1 VPEDI
6 FYVYIVEL
14 IYCLRIPGSI
24 FITLYNTISMIVNKA
39 IDLGQGKIISIETGK
54 MAKQADGAV
63 VVRLGDTMVIA
74 TVVSSKKTPP
84 PNQDF
89 FPLQVEYREKYS
101 AAGKFPGGFF
111 KRESRPSEKEILSA
125 RLIDRALRPL
135 FPDGYLYETQ
145 IIVTVISS
153 DQINDADVLGGLAAS
168 AAIMVSDIPFQ
179 NPMSEVRVGRING
192 LYIINPDVNEL
203 QESDIDI
210 CIGGTNDTICMLEG
224 EMKEISEA
232 EMLEAIQFGHTAI
245 KKLCAL
251 QSEIAAEVAKP
262 QRPFTPMA
270 IPAKLTEVVRELCE
284 TRLKELAYTP
294 LAKEARAD
302 QTALIY
308 REIIASTIEH
318 FKSIFSSEE
327 IAADPLKA
335 LCVNHHIIEEQ
346 IHAVEKRVMRHM
358 ILDDAKRLDGRAL
371 DQVRPISIEL
381 GIIPRAHGSALF
393 TRGETQAL
401 VTITLGTKKDAQSV
415 DTLTDSADKTFF
427 LHYNFPPFSVGECG
441 RLGSIGRREIGHG
454 NLAERS
460 IKMVAP
466 SQEEFPYTIRIVSDI
481 LESNGSSSMASV
493 CGGTLALMDGG
504 VPIKKPVSG
513 IAMGL
518 IKEGSSYAVLSDILG
533 NEDHLGD
540 MDFKVS
546 GTREG
551 ITACQMDIKIDGLD
565 YHILETALE
574 QARRGRLHILGEMEK
589 AISSTRSELAN
600 FAPKLT
606 TIKVPVDCIG
616 MIIGKGGE
624 TIRSIT
630 EETGAE
636 INIADD
642 GTVTIACSTSE
653 GTNAALATIKSLTA
667 KPEVGTI
674 YIGKVRDIRDELGAF
689 VEFLPKTDGL
699 VHISEISST
708 TRVTKV
714 SDHLKIGEKIKVKLV
729 DVRKDPRTGKTKF
742 ALSIKAVDQ
751 EKPKESSTESN

>member
-1 VPEDI
+1 
-6 FYVYIVEL
+6 
-14 IYCLRIPGSI
+14 
-24 FITLYNTISMIVNKA
+24 MIINKE

-63 VVRLGDTMVIA
+63 VVRLGDTMVLA

-84 PNQDF
+84 PNQDY

-135 FPDGYLYETQ
+135 FPDGYLFETQ

-168 AAIMVSDIPFQ
+168 AAIMVSDIPFH
-179 NPMSEVRVGRING
+179 NAMSEVRVGRING
-192 LYIINPDVNEL
+192 KFIINPDVNEL
-203 QESDIDI
+203 VNSDLDI
-210 CIGGTNDTICMLEG
+210 CIGGTTDTICMLEG

-232 EMLEAIQFGHTAI
+232 EMLDAIKFGHDAI
-245 KKLCAL
+245 RRLCAL
-251 QSEIAAEVAKP
+251 QNEMAAEVAKP
-262 QRPFTPMA
+262 ARPFAPTV
-270 IPAKLTEVVRELCE
+270 IPSELTEVVRGLCE
-284 TRLKELAYTP
+284 TRLRELAYTP
-294 LAKEARAD
+294 LRKEERAE
-302 QTALIY
+302 QTASIY
-308 REIIASTIEH
+308 REIIQSTIEH
-318 FKSIFSSEE
+318 FKAAISAEE
-327 IAADPLKA
+327 LQADPSKA
-335 LCVNHHIIEEQ
+335 LCLSEHVIDEQ
-346 IHAVEKRVMRHM
+346 IHAVEKKVMRHM
-358 ILDDAKRLDGRAL
+358 ILDDAKRLDGRTL
-371 DQVRPISIEL
+371 EEVRPISIEL

-415 DTLTDSADKTFF
+415 DNLTNNADKKFM
-427 LHYNFPPFSVGECG
+427 LHYNFPPFSVGETG
-441 RLGSIGRREIGHG
+441 RIGSTGRREIGHG
-454 NLAERS
+454 NLAERA

-466 SQEEFPYTIRIVSDI
+466 SEQEFPYTIRIVSDI

-504 VPIKKPVSG
+504 VPIRKPVSG

-518 IKEGSSYAVLSDILG
+518 IKEGSGYAVLSDILG

-546 GTREG
+546 GTRDG

-565 YHILETALE
+565 YHILESALE
-574 QARRGRLHILGEMEK
+574 QARKGRLHILDKMEE
-589 AISSTRSELAN
+589 AIPTARVELAE
-600 FAPKLT
+600 FAPRLT
-606 TIKVPVDCIG
+606 TIQVPVDAIG
-616 MIIGKGGE
+616 LIIGKGGE

-636 INIADD
+636 INIEDD
-642 GTVTIACSTSE
+642 GTVTIACSNVE
-653 GTNAALATIKSLTA
+653 GTHAALATIKTLLA

-674 YIGKVRDIRDELGAF
+674 YLGKVRDIRDELGAF

-699 VHISEISST
+699 VHISEISAT
-708 TRVTKV
+708 ERVAKV
-714 SDHLKIGEKIKVKLV
+714 SDHLKIGDRIKVKLV
-729 DVRKDPRTGKTKF
+729 DVRKDPRTGKTRF
-742 ALSIKAVDQ
+742 ALSMKAVETDASNGTEKENNQ
-751 EKPKESSTESN
+751 ENR

>member
-1 VPEDI
+1 
-6 FYVYIVEL
+6 
-14 IYCLRIPGSI
+14 
-24 FITLYNTISMIVNKA
+24 MIINKK
-39 IDLGQGKIISIETGK
+39 IDLGQGKVISIETGK

-63 VVRLGDTMVIA
+63 VVRLGDTMVLA

-84 PNQDF
+84 PNQDY

-168 AAIMVSDIPFQ
+168 TAIMVSDIPFH

-192 LYIINPDVNEL
+192 LFVINPDVNEL
-203 QESDIDI
+203 RESDIDI
-210 CIGGTNDTICMLEG
+210 CIGGTIDTICMLEG

-232 EMLEAIQFGHTAI
+232 EMLDAIKFGHDAI
-245 KKLCAL
+245 RKLSAL
-251 QSEIAAEVAKP
+251 QNEIALEAGKP
-262 QRPFTPMA
+262 SRPFTPTL
-270 IPAKLTEVVRELCE
+270 IPAELTEVIRGCCE
-284 TRLKELAYTP
+284 ARLKELAYTP
-294 LAKEARAD
+294 LKKEDRAD
-302 QTALIY
+302 QTAFIY
-308 REIIASTIEH
+308 KESIASIIDH
-318 FKSIFSSEE
+318 FKASISSED
-327 IAADPLKA
+327 IAADSSKA
-335 LCVNHHIIEEQ
+335 LFLNAHIIEEQ
-346 IHAVEKRVMRHM
+346 IHAVEKKVMRHM

-401 VTITLGTKKDAQSV
+401 VTVTLGTNKDAQSV
-415 DTLTDSADKTFF
+415 DNLTDSADKKFF
-427 LHYNFPPFSVGECG
+427 LHYNFPPFCVGEVG

-466 SQEEFPYTIRIVSDI
+466 TEAEFPYTIRIVSDI

-504 VPIKKPVSG
+504 VPIRKPVSG

-518 IKEGSSYAVLSDILG
+518 IKEGLSYAVLSDILG

-546 GTREG
+546 GTRDG

-574 QARRGRLHILGEMEK
+574 QARRGRLHILDKMEE
-589 AISSTRSELAN
+589 AIPASREDLAN

-606 TIKVPVDCIG
+606 TIKVPVECIG

-636 INIADD
+636 INIEDD
-642 GTVTIACSTSE
+642 GTITIACSTTE
-653 GTNAALATIKSLTA
+653 GTNAALATIKNLIA
-667 KPEVGTI
+667 KPEIGTI
-674 YIGKVRDIRDELGAF
+674 YVGKVRDVRDELGAF

-699 VHISEISST
+699 VHISEISND
-708 TRVTKV
+708 RVAKV
-714 SDHLKIGEKIKVKLV
+714 SDHLKIGDKVKVKLV
-729 DVRKDPRTGKTKF
+729 DVRKDPRTGKMRF
-742 ALSIKAVDQ
+742 ALSIKAAEQTPEYEMV
-751 EKPKESSTESN
+751 KEPTTECN

>member
-1 VPEDI
+1 
-6 FYVYIVEL
+6 
-14 IYCLRIPGSI
+14 
-24 FITLYNTISMIVNKA
+24 MIINKE
-39 IDLGQGKIISIETGK
+39 IDLGNGKIISIETGK

-63 VVRLGDTMVIA
+63 VVRLGDTMVLA

-84 PNQDF
+84 PNQDY

-145 IIVTVISS
+145 IIITVISS

-168 AAIMVSDIPFQ
+168 TAIMVSDIPFH
-179 NPMSEVRVGRING
+179 NAMSEVRVGRING
-192 LYIINPDVNEL
+192 VYVINPDVNQL
-203 QESDIDI
+203 MESDIDI

-232 EMLEAIQFGHTAI
+232 EMLEAIKFGHDAI
-245 KKLCAL
+245 RRLCAL
-251 QSEIAAEVAKP
+251 QNEIAEEIAKP
-262 QRPFTPMA
+262 SRPFAPTV
-270 IPAKLTEVVRELCE
+270 IPATLTEFLKGYCE
-284 TRLKELAYTP
+284 SRLKELAYTP
-294 LAKEARAD
+294 LKKEERAE
-302 QTALIY
+302 QTAHIY
-308 REIIASTIEH
+308 KETIESTIEH
-318 FKSIFSSEE
+318 FKAVISSED
-327 IAADPLKA
+327 IASDSSKA
-335 LCVNHHIIEEQ
+335 LLLNAHIIEEQ
-346 IHAVEKRVMRHM
+346 IHSIEKKVMRHM

-401 VTITLGTKKDAQSV
+401 VTVTLGTNKDAQSV
-415 DTLTDSADKTFF
+415 DNLTNSADKKFM
-427 LHYNFPPFSVGECG
+427 LHYNFPPFCVGEVG

-466 SQEEFPYTIRIVSDI
+466 TEQEFPYTIRIVSDI

-504 VPIKKPVSG
+504 VPIRKPVSG

-518 IKEGSSYAVLSDILG
+518 IKEGTSYAVLSDILG

-540 MDFKVS
+540 MDFKVA
-546 GTREG
+546 GTRDG
-551 ITACQMDIKIDGLD
+551 ITSCQMDIKIDGLD
-565 YHILETALE
+565 YHILEAALE
-574 QARRGRLHILGEMEK
+574 QARNGRLHILNKMEE
-589 AISSTRSELAN
+589 AIPASRQDLAN
-600 FAPKLT
+600 YAPKLT
-606 TIKVPVDCIG
+606 SIKVPVDCIG

-636 INIADD
+636 INIEDD

-653 GTNAALATIKSLTA
+653 GTNAALATIKSLIA

-674 YIGKVRDIRDELGAF
+674 YVGKVRDVRDELGAF

-699 VHISEISST
+699 VHISEIANE
-708 TRVTKV
+708 RVTKV
-714 SDHLKIGEKIKVKLV
+714 SDHLKVGDKVKVKLV
-729 DVRKDPRTGKTKF
+729 DVRKDPRTGKTRF
-742 ALSIKAVDQ
+742 ALSIKAVEQ
-751 EKPKESSTESN
+751 TSGNEAPKEPVAENN

>member
-1 VPEDI
+1 
-6 FYVYIVEL
+6 
-14 IYCLRIPGSI
+14 
-24 FITLYNTISMIVNKA
+24 MIINKE

-63 VVRLGDTMVIA
+63 VVRLGDTMVLA

-84 PNQDF
+84 PNQDY

-135 FPDGYLYETQ
+135 FPDGYLFETQ

-168 AAIMVSDIPFQ
+168 AAIMVSDIPFH
-179 NPMSEVRVGRING
+179 NAMSEVRVGRING
-192 LYIINPDVNEL
+192 KFIINPDVNEL
-203 QESDIDI
+203 VNSDLDI
-210 CIGGTNDTICMLEG
+210 CIGGTTDTICMLEG

-232 EMLEAIQFGHTAI
+232 EMLDAIKFGHDAI
-245 KKLCAL
+245 RRLCAL
-251 QSEIAAEVAKP
+251 QNEMAAEVAKP
-262 QRPFTPMA
+262 ARPFAPTV
-270 IPAKLTEVVRELCE
+270 IPSELTEVVRGLCE
-284 TRLKELAYTP
+284 TRLRELAYTP
-294 LAKEARAD
+294 LRKEERAE
-302 QTALIY
+302 QTASIY
-308 REIIASTIEH
+308 REIIQSTIEH
-318 FKSIFSSEE
+318 FKTAISAEE
-327 IAADPLKA
+327 LQADPSKA
-335 LCVNHHIIEEQ
+335 LCLSEHVIDEQ
-346 IHAVEKRVMRHM
+346 IHAVEKKVMRHM
-358 ILDDAKRLDGRAL
+358 ILDDAKRLDGRTL
-371 DQVRPISIEL
+371 EEVRPISIEL

-415 DTLTDSADKTFF
+415 DNLTNNADKKFM
-427 LHYNFPPFSVGECG
+427 LHYNFPPFSVGETG
-441 RLGSIGRREIGHG
+441 RIGSTGRREIGHG
-454 NLAERS
+454 NLAERA

-466 SQEEFPYTIRIVSDI
+466 SEQEFPYTIRIVSDI

-504 VPIKKPVSG
+504 VPIRKPVSG

-518 IKEGSSYAVLSDILG
+518 IKEGSEYAVLSDILG

-546 GTREG
+546 GTRDG

-565 YHILETALE
+565 YHILESALE
-574 QARRGRLHILGEMEK
+574 QARKGRLHILDKMEE
-589 AISSTRSELAN
+589 AIPAARVELAE
-600 FAPKLT
+600 FAPRLT
-606 TIKVPVDCIG
+606 TIQVPVDAIG
-616 MIIGKGGE
+616 LIIGKGGE

-636 INIADD
+636 INIEDD
-642 GTVTIACSTSE
+642 GTVTIACSNVE
-653 GTNAALATIKSLTA
+653 GTHAALATIKTLLA

-674 YIGKVRDIRDELGAF
+674 YLGKVRDIRDELGAF

-699 VHISEISST
+699 VHISEISAT
-708 TRVTKV
+708 ERVAKV
-714 SDHLKIGEKIKVKLV
+714 SDHLKIGDRIKVKLV
-729 DVRKDPRTGKTKF
+729 DVRKDPRTGKTRF
-742 ALSIKAVDQ
+742 ALSMKAVETDASNGTEKENNQ
-751 EKPKESSTESN
+751 ENR

>member
-1 VPEDI
+1 
-6 FYVYIVEL
+6 
-14 IYCLRIPGSI
+14 
-24 FITLYNTISMIVNKA
+24 MIINKE

-63 VVRLGDTMVIA
+63 VVRLGDTMVLA

-84 PNQDF
+84 PNQDY

-135 FPDGYLYETQ
+135 FPDGYLFETQ

-168 AAIMVSDIPFQ
+168 AAIMVSDIPFH
-179 NPMSEVRVGRING
+179 NAMSEVRVGRING
-192 LYIINPDVNEL
+192 KFIINPDVNEL
-203 QESDIDI
+203 VNSDLDI
-210 CIGGTNDTICMLEG
+210 CIGGTTDTICMLEG

-232 EMLEAIQFGHTAI
+232 EMLDAIKFGHDAI
-245 KKLCAL
+245 RRLCAL
-251 QSEIAAEVAKP
+251 QNEMAAEVAKP
-262 QRPFTPMA
+262 ARPFAPTV
-270 IPAKLTEVVRELCE
+270 IPSELTEVVRGLCE
-284 TRLKELAYTP
+284 TRLRELAYTP
-294 LAKEARAD
+294 LRKEERAE
-302 QTALIY
+302 QTASIY
-308 REIIASTIEH
+308 REIIQSTIEH
-318 FKSIFSSEE
+318 FKAAINAEE
-327 IAADPLKA
+327 LQADPSKA
-335 LCVNHHIIEEQ
+335 LCLSEHVIDEQ
-346 IHAVEKRVMRHM
+346 IHAVEKKVMRHM
-358 ILDDAKRLDGRAL
+358 ILDDAKRLDGRTL
-371 DQVRPISIEL
+371 EEVRPISIEL

-415 DTLTDSADKTFF
+415 DNLTNNADKKFM
-427 LHYNFPPFSVGECG
+427 LHYNFPPFSVGETG
-441 RLGSIGRREIGHG
+441 RIGSTGRREIGHG
-454 NLAERS
+454 NLAERA

-466 SQEEFPYTIRIVSDI
+466 SEQEFPYTIRIVSDI

-504 VPIKKPVSG
+504 VPIRKPVSG

-518 IKEGSSYAVLSDILG
+518 IKEGSEYAVLSDILG

-546 GTREG
+546 GTRDG

-565 YHILETALE
+565 YHILESALE
-574 QARRGRLHILGEMEK
+574 QARKGRLHILDKMEE
-589 AISSTRSELAN
+589 AIPTARVELAE
-600 FAPKLT
+600 FAPRLT
-606 TIKVPVDCIG
+606 TIQVPVDAIG
-616 MIIGKGGE
+616 LIIGKGGE

-636 INIADD
+636 INIEDD
-642 GTVTIACSTSE
+642 GTVTIACSNVE
-653 GTNAALATIKSLTA
+653 GTHAALATIKTLLA

-674 YIGKVRDIRDELGAF
+674 YLGKVRDIRDELGAF

-699 VHISEISST
+699 VHISEISAT
-708 TRVTKV
+708 ERVAKV
-714 SDHLKIGEKIKVKLV
+714 SDHLKIGDRIKVKLV
-729 DVRKDPRTGKTKF
+729 DVRKDPRTGKTRF
-742 ALSIKAVDQ
+742 ALSMKAVETDASNGTEKENNQ
-751 EKPKESSTESN
+751 ENR

>member
-1 VPEDI
+1 
-6 FYVYIVEL
+6 
-14 IYCLRIPGSI
+14 
-24 FITLYNTISMIVNKA
+24 
-39 IDLGQGKIISIETGK
+39 
-54 MAKQADGAV
+54 
-63 VVRLGDTMVIA
+63 
-74 TVVSSKKTPP
+74 
-84 PNQDF
+84 
-89 FPLQVEYREKYS
+89 
-101 AAGKFPGGFF
+101 
-111 KRESRPSEKEILSA
+111 
-125 RLIDRALRPL
+125 
-135 FPDGYLYETQ
+135 
-145 IIVTVISS
+145 
-153 DQINDADVLGGLAAS
+153 
-168 AAIMVSDIPFQ
+168 
-179 NPMSEVRVGRING
+179 
-192 LYIINPDVNEL
+192 
-203 QESDIDI
+203 
-210 CIGGTNDTICMLEG
+210 
-224 EMKEISEA
+224 
-232 EMLEAIQFGHTAI
+232 
-245 KKLCAL
+245 
-251 QSEIAAEVAKP
+251 
-262 QRPFTPMA
+262 
-270 IPAKLTEVVRELCE
+270 
-284 TRLKELAYTP
+284 
-294 LAKEARAD
+294 
-302 QTALIY
+302 
-308 REIIASTIEH
+308 
-318 FKSIFSSEE
+318 
-327 IAADPLKA
+327 
-335 LCVNHHIIEEQ
+335 
-346 IHAVEKRVMRHM
+346 
-358 ILDDAKRLDGRAL
+358 
-371 DQVRPISIEL
+371 
-381 GIIPRAHGSALF
+381 
-393 TRGETQAL
+393 
-401 VTITLGTKKDAQSV
+401 
-415 DTLTDSADKTFF
+415 
-427 LHYNFPPFSVGECG
+427 
-441 RLGSIGRREIGHG
+441 
-454 NLAERS
+454 
-460 IKMVAP
+460 
-466 SQEEFPYTIRIVSDI
+466 
-481 LESNGSSSMASV
+481 
-493 CGGTLALMDGG
+493 MDGG

-714 SDHLKIGEKIKVKLV
+714 SDHLKIGEKVKVKLV

>member
-1 VPEDI
+1 
-6 FYVYIVEL
+6 
-14 IYCLRIPGSI
+14 
-24 FITLYNTISMIVNKA
+24 MIINKK

-63 VVRLGDTMVIA
+63 VVRLGDTMVLA

-84 PNQDF
+84 PNQDY

-168 AAIMVSDIPFQ
+168 TAIMVSDIPFH

-192 LYIINPDVNEL
+192 LFVINPDVNEL
-203 QESDIDI
+203 LESDIDI
-210 CIGGTNDTICMLEG
+210 CIGGTIDTICMLEG

-232 EMLEAIQFGHTAI
+232 EMLEAIKFGHDAI
-245 KKLCAL
+245 RKLSAL
-251 QSEIAAEVAKP
+251 QNEIAKEVGKP
-262 QRPFTPMA
+262 GRPFAPTV
-270 IPAKLTEVVRELCE
+270 IPAELTEFIRGCCE
-284 TRLKELAYTP
+284 SRLKELAYTP
-294 LAKEARAD
+294 LQKEERAD

-308 REIIASTIEH
+308 KESIASIVEH
-318 FKSIFSSEE
+318 FKAAISAED
-327 IAADPLKA
+327 IAADSSKA
-335 LCVNHHIIEEQ
+335 LFVNPHIIEEQ
-346 IHAVEKRVMRHM
+346 IHSVEKKVMRHM
-358 ILDDAKRLDGRAL
+358 ILDDSKRLDGRAL

-381 GIIPRAHGSALF
+381 GVIPRAHGSALF

-401 VTITLGTKKDAQSV
+401 VTVTLGTSKDAQSV
-415 DTLTDSADKTFF
+415 DNLTNNADKKFF
-427 LHYNFPPFSVGECG
+427 LHYNFPPFSVGEVG

-466 SQEEFPYTIRIVSDI
+466 TDAEFPYTIRIVSDI

-504 VPIKKPVSG
+504 VPIRKPVSG

-518 IKEGSSYAVLSDILG
+518 IKEGAAYAVLSDILG

-546 GTREG
+546 GTRDG
-551 ITACQMDIKIDGLD
+551 ISACQMDIKIDGLD

-574 QARRGRLHILGEMEK
+574 QARRGRLHILDKMEE
-589 AISSTRSELAN
+589 AIPESRQDLAN

-606 TIKVPVDCIG
+606 SIKVPVDCIG

-636 INIADD
+636 INIEDD
-642 GTVTIACSTSE
+642 GTVTIACSTTE
-653 GTNAALATIKSLTA
+653 GTNAALAIIKGLTA
-667 KPEVGTI
+667 KPEVGMI
-674 YIGKVRDIRDELGAF
+674 YNGKVKDVRDELGAF

-699 VHISEISST
+699 VHISEIAKE
-708 TRVTKV
+708 RVNKA
-714 SDHLKIGEKIKVKLV
+714 SDHLKVGDKVRVKLV
-729 DVRKDPRTGKTKF
+729 EVRKDPRTGKMRF
-742 ALSIKAVDQ
+742 ALSIKAVAEAQ
-751 EKPKESSTESN
+751 EHETATEPVTENN

>member
-1 VPEDI
+1 MLEKT
-6 FYVYIVEL
+6 
-14 IYCLRIPGSI
+14 GNI

-168 AAIMVSDIPFQ
+168 AAIMVSDIPFR

-192 LYIINPDVNEL
+192 LYIINPDINEL
-203 QESDIDI
+203 RESDIDI

-224 EMKEISEA
+224 EMKEISET
-232 EMLEAIQFGHTAI
+232 EMVEAIQFGHKAI
-245 KKLCAL
+245 RKLCAL

-262 QRPFTPMA
+262 QRPFAPTA
-270 IPAKLTEVVRELCE
+270 IPAELTDVVRALCE

-294 LAKEARAD
+294 LAKEERAD

-308 REIIASTIEH
+308 REIIASTLEH
-318 FKSIFSSEE
+318 FSAAISSED
-327 IAADPLKA
+327 IQADASKA
-335 LCVNHHIIEEQ
+335 LCLNPHIIEEQ
-346 IHAVEKRVMRHM
+346 IHAIEKRVMRHM

-546 GTREG
+546 PLRRAHRTDFPGT
-551 ITACQMDIKIDGLD
+551 K
-565 YHILETALE
+565 
-574 QARRGRLHILGEMEK
+574 
-589 AISSTRSELAN
+589 TRYL
-600 FAPKLT
+600 
-606 TIKVPVDCIG
+606 IQG
-616 MIIGKGGE
+616 
-624 TIRSIT
+624 
-630 EETGAE
+630 
-636 INIADD
+636 
-642 GTVTIACSTSE
+642 
-653 GTNAALATIKSLTA
+653 
-667 KPEVGTI
+667 
-674 YIGKVRDIRDELGAF
+674 
-689 VEFLPKTDGL
+689 
-699 VHISEISST
+699 
-708 TRVTKV
+708 
-714 SDHLKIGEKIKVKLV
+714 
-729 DVRKDPRTGKTKF
+729 
-742 ALSIKAVDQ
+742 
-751 EKPKESSTESN
+751 

>member
-1 VPEDI
+1 
-6 FYVYIVEL
+6 
-14 IYCLRIPGSI
+14 
-24 FITLYNTISMIVNKA
+24 MIINKE
-39 IDLGQGKIISIETGK
+39 IDLGNGKIISIETGK

-63 VVRLGDTMVIA
+63 VVRLGDTMVLA

-84 PNQDF
+84 PNQDY

-145 IIVTVISS
+145 IIITVISS

-168 AAIMVSDIPFQ
+168 TAIMVSDIPFH
-179 NPMSEVRVGRING
+179 NAMSEVRVGRING
-192 LYIINPDVNEL
+192 VYVINPDVNQL
-203 QESDIDI
+203 MESDIDI

-232 EMLEAIQFGHTAI
+232 EMLEAIKFGHDAI
-245 KKLCAL
+245 RRLCAL
-251 QSEIAAEVAKP
+251 QNEIAEEIAKP
-262 QRPFTPMA
+262 SRPFAPTV
-270 IPAKLTEVVRELCE
+270 IPATLTEFLKGNCE
-284 TRLKELAYTP
+284 SRLKELAYTP
-294 LAKEARAD
+294 LKKEERAE
-302 QTALIY
+302 QTAHIY
-308 REIIASTIEH
+308 KETIESTIEH
-318 FKSIFSSEE
+318 FKAVISSED
-327 IAADPLKA
+327 IASDSSKA
-335 LCVNHHIIEEQ
+335 LLLNAHIIEEQ
-346 IHAVEKRVMRHM
+346 IHSIEKKVMRHM

-401 VTITLGTKKDAQSV
+401 VTVTLGTNKDAQSV
-415 DTLTDSADKTFF
+415 DNLTNSADKKFM
-427 LHYNFPPFSVGECG
+427 LHYNFPPFCVGEVG

-466 SQEEFPYTIRIVSDI
+466 TEQEFPYTIRIVSDI

-504 VPIKKPVSG
+504 VPIRKPVSG

-518 IKEGSSYAVLSDILG
+518 IKEGTSYAVLSDILG

-540 MDFKVS
+540 MDFKVA
-546 GTREG
+546 GTRDG
-551 ITACQMDIKIDGLD
+551 ITSCQMDIKIDGLD
-565 YHILETALE
+565 YHILEAALE
-574 QARRGRLHILGEMEK
+574 QARNGRLHILNKMEE
-589 AISSTRSELAN
+589 AIPASRQDLAN
-600 FAPKLT
+600 YAPKLT
-606 TIKVPVDCIG
+606 SIKVPVDCIG

-636 INIADD
+636 INIEDD

-653 GTNAALATIKSLTA
+653 GTNAALATIKSLIA

-674 YIGKVRDIRDELGAF
+674 YVGKVRDVRDELGAF

-699 VHISEISST
+699 VHISEIANE
-708 TRVTKV
+708 RVTKV
-714 SDHLKIGEKIKVKLV
+714 SDHLKVGDKVKVKLV
-729 DVRKDPRTGKTKF
+729 DVRKDPRTGKTRF
-742 ALSIKAVDQ
+742 ALSIKAVEQ
-751 EKPKESSTESN
+751 TSGNEAPKEPVAENN

>member
-1 VPEDI
+1 
-6 FYVYIVEL
+6 
-14 IYCLRIPGSI
+14 
-24 FITLYNTISMIVNKA
+24 MIINKA

-54 MAKQADGAV
+54 MAKQADGSV
-63 VVRLGDTMVIA
+63 VVRLGDTMVLA

-84 PNQDF
+84 PNQDY

-135 FPDGYLYETQ
+135 FPDGYLFETQ

-168 AAIMVSDIPFQ
+168 AAIMVSDIPFH
-179 NPMSEVRVGRING
+179 NAMSEVRVGRING
-192 LYIINPDVNEL
+192 KFIINPDVNEL
-203 QESDIDI
+203 VNSDLDI
-210 CIGGTNDTICMLEG
+210 CIGGTTDTICMLEG

-232 EMLEAIQFGHTAI
+232 EMLDAIKFGHDAI
-245 KKLCAL
+245 RRLCAL
-251 QSEIAAEVAKP
+251 QNEIAEEVAKP
-262 QRPFTPMA
+262 VRPFAPTV
-270 IPAKLTEVVRELCE
+270 IPSELTDLVRSLCE
-284 TRLKELAYTP
+284 TRLRELAYTP
-294 LAKEARAD
+294 LRKEERAE
-302 QTALIY
+302 QTAAIY
-308 REIIASTIEH
+308 REIIQSTVGH
-318 FKSIFSSEE
+318 FKAAISPEE
-327 IAADPLKA
+327 LQADPSKA
-335 LCVNHHIIEEQ
+335 LCLNEHIIDEQ
-346 IHAVEKRVMRHM
+346 IHAVEKKVMRHM
-358 ILDDAKRLDGRAL
+358 ILDDAKRLDGRTL
-371 DQVRPISIEL
+371 EEVRPISIEL

-415 DTLTDSADKTFF
+415 DNLTNNADKKFM
-427 LHYNFPPFSVGECG
+427 LHYNFPPFSVGETG
-441 RLGSIGRREIGHG
+441 RIGSTGRREIGHG
-454 NLAERS
+454 NLAERA

-466 SQEEFPYTIRIVSDI
+466 PEQEFPYTVRIVSDI

-504 VPIKKPVSG
+504 VPIRKPVSG

-518 IKEGSSYAVLSDILG
+518 IKEGSNYAVLSDILG

-546 GTREG
+546 GTRDG

-565 YHILETALE
+565 YHILESALE
-574 QARRGRLHILGEMEK
+574 QARRGRLHILDKMEE
-589 AISSTRSELAN
+589 AIPSARVELAQ
-600 FAPKLT
+600 FAPRLT
-606 TIKVPVDCIG
+606 TIQVPVDAIG
-616 MIIGKGGE
+616 LIIGKGGE

-636 INIADD
+636 INIEDD
-642 GTVTIACSTSE
+642 GTVTIACSSVE
-653 GTNAALATIKSLTA
+653 GTHAALATIKTLLA

-674 YIGKVRDIRDELGAF
+674 YLGKVRDIRDELGAF

-699 VHISEISST
+699 VHISEISAT
-708 TRVTKV
+708 ERVAKV
-714 SDHLKIGEKIKVKLV
+714 SDHLKIGDRIKVKLV
-729 DVRKDPRTGKTKF
+729 DVRKDPRTGKTRF
-742 ALSIKAVDQ
+742 ALSMRAVEADAANGAPQ
-751 EKPKESSTESN
+751 ENNQENQ